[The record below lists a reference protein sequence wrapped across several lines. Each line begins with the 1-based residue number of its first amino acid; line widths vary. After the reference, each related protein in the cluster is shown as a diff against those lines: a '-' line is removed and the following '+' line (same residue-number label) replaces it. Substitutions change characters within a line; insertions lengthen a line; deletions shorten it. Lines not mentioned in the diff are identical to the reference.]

1 MIYYW
6 RKNNIGLVCIM
17 YLYPLPPSLSLSL
30 ARTARTCSISLQT
43 WKRLSSFRGGSHGTV
58 CTAGVVF
65 NALNNGDLRSIIQLD
80 KVRPSR
86 ALERI
91 EYNKTRRIV
100 ESCDEYFTLVR
111 VSARK
116 FTTNYSHRMTRG
128 VGFESPRCASVS
140 IRERSGEED
149 IPVVKIENKRFGGG
163 RIVCGEL

>member
-1 MIYYW
+1 
-6 RKNNIGLVCIM
+6 M
-17 YLYPLPPSLSLSL
+17 YLCPLPPSLSLSL

-100 ESCDEYFTLVR
+100 ESCDEYFTRFCAEIYDKLFPPNDARSWLRKSTLRVR
-111 VSARK
+111 
-116 FTTNYSHRMTRG
+116 FHPIG
-128 VGFESPRCASVS
+128 G
-140 IRERSGEED
+140 ERSGEED
-149 IPVVKIENKRFGGG
+149 IPVVKIENKRCRVSEGGESFAGNCNNGKG
-163 RIVCGEL
+163 RVKV